1 MSNQYLRQ
9 GLVYNGSWLVADL
22 MMFLAYMVF
31 LPQLSAYFSQKSY
44 FHGSVV
50 ILVYLIFC
58 ASVVL
63 IRKLPGTDSKKLE
76 YSRDWLAFF
85 AVNFGIFITFLIA
98 ETAGFFNRLD
108 SIQGTIEGTAALLVL
123 ACIVLWLLLA
133 FLYLIVVLVKI
144 KPYISLSNSGILLVE
159 FLAILGVNLMI
170 LTVTAFWNAYF
181 NGIEPYEG
189 LAIGGKILIFLVT
202 YIFFLLF
209 FAPPRMLFLLKKS
222 NNFAWLSFFA
232 QTSYFVWDSLSRL
245 AW

>member
-9 GLVYNGSWLVADL
+9 GLVYNGSWLVADS

-44 FHGSVV
+44 FHGGAV

-63 IRKLPGTDSKKLE
+63 FRKLPGTDSKKSE

-85 AVNFGIFITFLIA
+85 AVNFGIFISFIIA

-108 SIQGTIEGTAALLVL
+108 SLQGTIEGTAALLVL

-133 FLYLIVVLVKI
+133 FLYLIVVQVKI
-144 KPYISLSNSGILLVE
+144 KPYISLSNSGTLLVE

-181 NGIEPYEG
+181 NGIEPYED
-189 LAIGGKILIFLVT
+189 LATGGKILIFLFT

-222 NNFAWLSFFA
+222 NNF
-232 QTSYFVWDSLSRL
+232 V
-245 AW
+245 